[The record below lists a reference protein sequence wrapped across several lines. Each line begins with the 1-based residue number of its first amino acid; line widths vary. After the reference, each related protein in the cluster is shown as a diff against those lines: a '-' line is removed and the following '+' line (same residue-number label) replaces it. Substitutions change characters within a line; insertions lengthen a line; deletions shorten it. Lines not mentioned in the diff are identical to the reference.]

1 MAGNRTFVMIKPN
14 ATKKNVVGKICQ
26 RFEDAGFRIIAQ
38 RRLRLSQ
45 LQAEQFYAIHS
56 ERPFFGELCEF
67 MCSGPVVAM
76 ILEGSN
82 AVLKGREIMGDTN
95 PGNAAEGTIRR
106 DFGDSIGEN
115 AMHGSDSDENAATE
129 MNFFFNGMDI
139 CL

>member
-26 RFEDAGFRIIAQ
+26 RFEDAGFSIIAQ

-45 LQAEQFYAIHS
+45 FQAEQFYNVHR

-76 ILEGSN
+76 ILEGAN

-95 PGNAAEGTIRR
+95 PEKAALGTIRR

-115 AMHGSDSDENAATE
+115 AMHGSDSDENAAVE

>member
-26 RFEDAGFRIIAQ
+26 RFEDAGFTIIAQ

-45 LQAEQFYAIHS
+45 FQAEQFYDIHR

-76 ILEGSN
+76 ILEGEN

-95 PGNAAEGTIRR
+95 PEKAAPGTIRR

-129 MNFFFNGMDI
+129 MNFFFSGMDI